1 MLIYNNYNY
10 YYLLVTTKIGH
21 IKTWGKR
28 EFSVSLG
35 SLCPPL
41 LSLSLSLSSNNLHDD
56 NLNMQQQFQYH
67 L

>member
-28 EFSVSLG
+28 EFSVSLVL
-35 SLCPPL
+35 SVPPP
-41 LSLSLSLSSNNLHDD
+41 LSLSSNNLHDD